1 MASVLVEPDVD
12 NQKAAAILEEK
23 AIMIEEDHAQPTVFT
38 AQSEPEVKMPL
49 QSEMPSEADATLPVQ
64 SDKQQI
70 ELNWFVII
78 VKTFLSYIKECY
90 WYVNWSN
97 NKIISNIKRQ
107 EAMEIQ

>member
-1 MASVLVEPDVD
+1 MNNDSGKTYASVLVEPDVD

-23 AIMIEEDHAQPTVFT
+23 AIMVEEDHAQPTAFLRHS
-38 AQSEPEVKMPL
+38 QNQKSKMPL

-78 VKTFLSYIKECY
+78 VKTFLSYIKEC
-90 WYVNWSN
+90 
-97 NKIISNIKRQ
+97 IG
-107 EAMEIQ
+107 M

>member
-1 MASVLVEPDVD
+1 MNNDSRKTYASVLVEPYVD

-78 VKTFLSYIKECY
+78 VKTFLSYIKEC
-90 WYVNWSN
+90 
-97 NKIISNIKRQ
+97 IG
-107 EAMEIQ
+107 M